1 MATRIQ
7 KTRSHKASNATSRRR
22 GNRRGSSASRGRGRG
37 RRELKPL
44 FVPNENQT
52 PKDDSELVAPPKY
65 RRGSMRIVAL
75 GGLGEIGRNMNTI
88 EYNGH
93 LLLIDCGV
101 LFPDEQQP
109 GVDLILPDFSY
120 IKDRLDKV
128 DGLVLTHG
136 HEDHIGGVPYLLR
149 LRPDIPLIGSKLTL
163 GFVKA
168 KCEEFDQHPKTIEV
182 DDEDTLKVGPFNLR
196 FIAVT
201 HSIPDA
207 LAVSVR
213 TPAGS
218 LIDTG
223 DMKIDPLPLDHRLTN
238 LRAFSDEGEKGVDLL
253 MADSTNAEIKGF
265 VKPEISIAPA
275 LDEAFRTATRK
286 IIVASFSSHVHRV
299 QQVVDTA
306 HRYGRKVVFVGRS
319 MLRNMS
325 IASDLGF
332 LKLPEDTVVD
342 LREAEKLPDDKI
354 VYMCTGSQGE
364 PLAALGRIAN
374 GNHPT
379 IKVNEFDTVIMAS
392 SLIPGNEN
400 EVYRLINQLTALG
413 ARVVNRDNAAV
424 HVSGHADEGELLYLY
439 NIVQPKNAMPI
450 HGESRHQLA
459 NGQIA
464 IKTGVD
470 PRNVV
475 LARDGDVVDLY
486 HHVAGIVG
494 SVPCH
499 YIYVD
504 GDTIGQLTEEELEQR
519 KVLGTQ
525 GFASAFAVVDSRRNE
540 VVKGPRIFFN
550 AVPEDVTGLDQIRTA
565 ITTALENKMQ
575 DGVTDIPQLQQ
586 TVRRVLGDWV
596 SRELHRRPMIVPV
609 VTDLAVPSANSRVDT
624 DASENAIENDSEKD
638 AAQASNDSARAPR
651 RRGSRARSRSGQR
664 SERSERS
671 GQPRRRSARRLQ
683 DR

>member
-1 MATRIQ
+1 M
-7 KTRSHKASNATSRRR
+7 SRRR
-22 GNRRGSSASRGRGRG
+22 DGGRG
-37 RRELKPL
+37 RRDLKPL
-44 FVPNENQT
+44 FIPNENQT
-52 PKDDSELVAPPKY
+52 PKDDSKLVAPPKY
-65 RRGSMRIVAL
+65 RRGSLRIVAL

-88 EYNGH
+88 EYNGR

-120 IKDRLDKV
+120 IKNRLNQV
-128 DGLVLTHG
+128 DALVLTHG
-136 HEDHIGGVPYLLR
+136 HEDHIGAVPYLLR

-168 KCEEFDQHPKTIEV
+168 KCEEFDQHPKMIQV
-182 DDEDTLKVGPFNLR
+182 DDGDRLKVGPFDLR

-218 LIDTG
+218 IIDTG
-223 DMKIDPLPLDHRLTN
+223 DFKIDPLPLDHRLTN

-253 MADSTNAEIKGF
+253 MADSTNAEIPGF

-275 LDEAFRTATRK
+275 LDEAFRTATKK

-299 QQVVDTA
+299 QQVVDAA
-306 HRYGRKVVFVGRS
+306 HRYGRKVIFVGRS

-342 LREAEKLPDDKI
+342 LREAEKLPDNKI

-379 IKVNEFDTVIMAS
+379 IKINEFDTVILAS
-392 SLIPGNEN
+392 SLIPGNEA
-400 EVYRLINQLTALG
+400 EVYRVINQLTSLG
-413 ARVVNRDNAAV
+413 ARVVNRDNAAI
-424 HVSGHADEGELLYLY
+424 HVSGHANQGELLYLY

-450 HGESRHQLA
+450 HGESRHQVA

-499 YIYVD
+499 YVYVD
-504 GDTIGQLTEEELEQR
+504 GDTIGELTEQELEER

-525 GFASAFAVVDSRRNE
+525 GFASAFTVVDSRKNA

-550 AVPEDVTGLDQIRTA
+550 AVPEDVTGLDEIRSS
-565 ITTALENKMQ
+565 ITDALVRDMQ
-575 DGVTDIPQLQQ
+575 EGTTDVPQLQQ
-586 TVRRVLGDWV
+586 TVRQVLGDWV
-596 SRELHRRPMIVPV
+596 ERELHRRPMIVPV

-624 DASENAIENDSEKD
+624 DKSENEAENKAQNRKS
-638 AAQASNDSARAPR
+638 AAPKASTASQR
-651 RRGSRARSRSGQR
+651 RHSSRR
-664 SERSERS
+664 
-671 GQPRRRSARRLQ
+671 
-683 DR
+683 

>member
-1 MATRIQ
+1 MT
-7 KTRSHKASNATSRRR
+7 RRR
-22 GNRRGSSASRGRGRG
+22 DGGRG
-37 RRELKPL
+37 RRDLKPL
-44 FVPNENQT
+44 FIPNENQT
-52 PKDDSELVAPPKY
+52 PKDDSKLVAPPKY
-65 RRGSMRIVAL
+65 RRGSLRIVAL

-88 EYNGH
+88 EYNGR

-120 IKDRLDKV
+120 IKNRLNQV
-128 DGLVLTHG
+128 DALVLTHG
-136 HEDHIGGVPYLLR
+136 HEDHIGAVPYLLR

-168 KCEEFDQHPKTIEV
+168 KCEEFDQHPKMIQV
-182 DDEDTLKVGPFNLR
+182 DDGDRLKVGPFDLR

-218 LIDTG
+218 IIDTG
-223 DMKIDPLPLDHRLTN
+223 DFKIDPLPLDHRLTN

-253 MADSTNAEIKGF
+253 MADSTNAEIPGF

-275 LDEAFRTATRK
+275 LDEAFRTATKK

-299 QQVVDTA
+299 QQVVDAA
-306 HRYGRKVVFVGRS
+306 HRYGRKVIFVGRS

-342 LREAEKLPDDKI
+342 LHEAEKLPDNKI

-379 IKVNEFDTVIMAS
+379 IKINEFDTVILAS
-392 SLIPGNEN
+392 SLIPGNEA
-400 EVYRLINQLTALG
+400 EVYRVINQLTSLG
-413 ARVVNRDNAAV
+413 ARVVNRDNAAI
-424 HVSGHADEGELLYLY
+424 HVSGHANQGELLYLY

-450 HGESRHQLA
+450 HGESRHQVA

-499 YIYVD
+499 YVYVD
-504 GDTIGQLTEEELEQR
+504 GDTIGELTEQELEER

-525 GFASAFAVVDSRRNE
+525 GFASAFTVVDSRKNA

-550 AVPEDVTGLDQIRTA
+550 AVPEDVTGLDEIRSS
-565 ITTALENKMQ
+565 ITDALVRDMQ
-575 DGVTDIPQLQQ
+575 EGTTDVPQLQQ
-586 TVRRVLGDWV
+586 TVRQVLGDWV
-596 SRELHRRPMIVPV
+596 ERELHRRPMIVPV

-624 DASENAIENDSEKD
+624 DKSENEAENK
-638 AAQASNDSARAPR
+638 AQNRKTAPKASNASQR
-651 RRGSRARSRSGQR
+651 RHSSRR
-664 SERSERS
+664 
-671 GQPRRRSARRLQ
+671 
-683 DR
+683 

>member
-1 MATRIQ
+1 MATRTQ
-7 KTRSHKASNATSRRR
+7 KTRSRSASAQSRRSNHR
-22 GNRRGSSASRGRGRG
+22 GKGASRGRGRG

-44 FVPNENQT
+44 FIPNENQT

-75 GGLGEIGRNMNTI
+75 GGLGEIGRNMNTV

-120 IKDRLDKV
+120 IKKRLNKV
-128 DGLVLTHG
+128 DALVLTHG

-149 LRPDIPLIGSKLTL
+149 LRPDLPLIGSKLTL

-168 KCEEFDQHPKTIEV
+168 KCEEFNQHPKTIEV
-182 DDEDTLKVGPFNLR
+182 DDEDRLKVGPFDLR

-238 LRAFSDEGEKGVDLL
+238 LRAFADEGEKGVDLL

-275 LDEAFRTATRK
+275 LDEAFRTATKK

-332 LKLPEDTVVD
+332 LKLPENTVVD
-342 LREAEKLPDDKI
+342 LRDAENIPDEKL

-379 IKVNEFDTVIMAS
+379 IKINEFDTVILAS
-392 SLIPGNEN
+392 SLIPGNES

-439 NIVQPKNAMPI
+439 NIVKPRNAMPI

-464 IKTGVD
+464 IRTGVD

-486 HHVAGIVG
+486 HHVVGIVG

-499 YIYVD
+499 YVYVD
-504 GDTIGQLTEEELEQR
+504 GDTIGELTEQELEER

-525 GFASAFAVVDSRRNE
+525 GFASAFVVVDSRTNE

-550 AVPEDVTGLDQIRTA
+550 AVPEDVTGLDQIRA
-565 ITTALENKMQ
+565 SITDALVSAMQ

-586 TVRRVLGDWV
+586 TVRRVFGDWV

-609 VTDLAVPSANSRVDT
+609 VTDLAIPSANSRVDT
-624 DASENAIENDSEKD
+624 DESENEAENASGKAGKAGKPDKSGRSEEN
-638 AAQASNDSARAPR
+638 QSGRAPR
-651 RRGSRARSRSGQR
+651 RHSHAKRSRKSGSSSRGSRKK
-664 SERSERS
+664 
-671 GQPRRRSARRLQ
+671 
-683 DR
+683 